1 MCGQRTSP
9 MALEDSQGSPTH
21 PRIWEEQLE
30 HVSPCQFF
38 CTWHWLP
45 TYIDWYAETW
55 NYIYWYAKNTL
66 TNLYLHND
74 GYLSPETPNTL
85 PHDTQSIDAS
95 RRAEFTKI
103 GYGMHHQNHIYT
115 YLVERNTCPKARI
128 LYPRNEQE
136 YISIQPPD
144 SPWFDHCTTKDMDPT
159 INLDIQHVG
168 KIHIPICTKL
178 YILVVIMRCQQS

>member
-21 PRIWEEQLE
+21 PRIWEKQLE

-38 CTWHWLP
+38 CTWHWLL
-45 TYIDWYAETW
+45 TYIGWYAETW
-55 NYIYWYAKNTL
+55 NYIGMQRTHLPTCIYTMMVISVRKPT
-66 TNLYLHND
+66 
-74 GYLSPETPNTL
+74 TPCL
-85 PHDTQSIDAS
+85 MMRKALMPHEELNS
-95 RRAEFTKI
+95 KI